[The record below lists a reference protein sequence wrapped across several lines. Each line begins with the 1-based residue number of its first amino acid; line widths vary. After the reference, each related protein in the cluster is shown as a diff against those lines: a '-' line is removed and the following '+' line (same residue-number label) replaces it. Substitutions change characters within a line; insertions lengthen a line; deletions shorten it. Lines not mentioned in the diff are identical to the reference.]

1 MNLDDLRAVQV
12 DERGT
17 DSLQP
22 LRDSFYRDVA
32 AYIERLREERERAA
46 AAADDPFDSAEVR
59 QLTDEIETV
68 EEVVEA
74 IYDRRMGKV
83 VKRASL
89 AASGMQTDET
99 GLTDEEAELFDG
111 LVRLIEA
118 NRRDVLA
125 TIDGDRSGDPAS
137 QADLEEPAPS
147 DEPGEDGES
156 DDATSDDDDENA
168 TSEEEDDD
176 RLTVRITQDI
186 GEIFGV
192 DERVYEL
199 SAEDVVSLPAAN
211 AEPLLDRDAAK
222 KLG

>member
-1 MNLDDLRAVQV
+1 MNLDDLRAVQF

-17 DSLQP
+17 DSPQP

-32 AYIERLREERERAA
+32 DYIERLKAEREEAA
-46 AAADDPFDSAEVR
+46 ATATDPFESPEVR
-59 QLTDEIETV
+59 QLSDKISTV

-74 IYDRRMGKV
+74 IYDRRMSKI
-83 VKRASL
+83 VKQASL
-89 AASGMQTDET
+89 EASGTQTDET

-118 NRRDVLA
+118 NRRDVLS
-125 TIDGDRSGDPAS
+125 TIDGDTGGDTDGTTEAEAPTPPPDEPVHGDDTEDDEPSAAES
-137 QADLEEPAPS
+137 EEP
-147 DEPGEDGES
+147 
-156 DDATSDDDDENA
+156 
-168 TSEEEDDD
+168 EEDED

-211 AEPLLDRDAAK
+211 AEPLLDRDAAQ